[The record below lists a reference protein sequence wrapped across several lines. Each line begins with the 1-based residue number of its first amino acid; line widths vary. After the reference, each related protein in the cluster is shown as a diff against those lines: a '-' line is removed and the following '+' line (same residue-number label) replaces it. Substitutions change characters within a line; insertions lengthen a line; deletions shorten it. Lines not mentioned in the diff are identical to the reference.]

1 MEGNTINT
9 DTAPVQ
15 PNSAALPE
23 NQSSCR
29 YRKTLLCGIYLFV
42 SLIVIN
48 FTGCFYSFS
57 GASVPSHLK
66 SVAIPVFDDRSGQ
79 GEPGMRETFTN
90 RLIQKF
96 NDDNT
101 LRVAEKVNAD
111 ALLECVIIS
120 FSDEAAVVAAGEN
133 IRQRKINISVRVV
146 YKDLV
151 LKKVISEKVYSNNDN
166 YDPSAANVTQLRRDA
181 INAAIDKIT
190 DDILIGTVSN
200 W

>member
-1 MEGNTINT
+1 MEGNNINT

-15 PNSAALPE
+15 QNSAALPE

-29 YRKTLLCGIYLFV
+29 YRKTLLCSIYLFV

-120 FSDEAAVVAAGEN
+120 FSDEAAVVAAGDN
-133 IRQRKINISVRVV
+133 IRLRKISVSVRVV

>member
-1 MEGNTINT
+1 MEGNNINT

-15 PNSAALPE
+15 LNSAALPE

-29 YRKTLLCGIYLFV
+29 YRKTLLCSIYLFV

-120 FSDEAAVVAAGEN
+120 FSDEAAVVAAGDN
-133 IRQRKINISVRVV
+133 IRLRKINISVRVV